1 MWYIPM
7 KSRCLSPLQNRHN
20 FASPRRLLLHCS
32 APLGDW
38 FKRFFTSKDCELPL
52 PRESADKMCLLI
64 FETRVIVRCDRD
76 WNSLLPSC
84 AVSSPNHLLVKI
96 ETSRNPRDSYPS
108 GSQQVLLHRFW
119 TQQIPGGSCGTTVSC
134 RKIDIFPL
142 SRQWQFSLIKWH
154 WNKEAPLPSGGAA
167 RGHGTD
173 GTHGP
178 NLLFFLEPIK
188 EFGCQSNIRMT
199 NRSGAENC
207 LKTRPV
213 KSGGKKPT
221 SRS

>member
-7 KSRCLSPLQNRHN
+7 KSRCLSALQNRHN
-20 FASPRRLLLHCS
+20 FASPRWRLLLHCS
-32 APLGDW
+32 APSGDW

-76 WNSLLPSC
+76 WNSSLPSC

-119 TQQIPGGSCGTTVSC
+119 TQQIPGGSCGTTGHN
-134 RKIDIFPL
+134 RL
-142 SRQWQFSLIKWH
+142 
-154 WNKEAPLPSGGAA
+154 LPENRYLPVVPPMAVLPHQVALEQRSATPIR
-167 RGHGTD
+167 RGTR
-173 GTHGP
+173 T
-178 NLLFFLEPIK
+178 
-188 EFGCQSNIRMT
+188 R
-199 NRSGAENC
+199 NRR
-207 LKTRPV
+207 RPW
-213 KSGGKKPT
+213 S
-221 SRS
+221 